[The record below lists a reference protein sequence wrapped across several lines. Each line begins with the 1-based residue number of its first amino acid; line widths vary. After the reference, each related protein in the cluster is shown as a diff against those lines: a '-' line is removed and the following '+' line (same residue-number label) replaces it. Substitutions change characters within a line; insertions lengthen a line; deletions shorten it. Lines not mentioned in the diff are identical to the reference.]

1 MKKFV
6 KIIAIFFLLIKPI
19 FGGDV
24 IISRLACD
32 ELLNGL
38 NITFLAN
45 KMIPLKNVTS
55 WYSPHGWLYVTV
67 NDASVLNSKVDLNN
81 NSNKLVRDIEII
93 ENKNS
98 VQIGFLLKKNIIIDD
113 LVISRFKHPNLLSI
127 TAFYKQ
133 NKIVI
138 NQINDKR
145 MLLSLKDN
153 ENLEIRRNTSF
164 SEIEFISKKHSSDLA
179 YFDDNGKDTEFSTVE
194 IIEYIEKSIDGN
206 NNIDE
211 ENEFHFTYEKDYL
224 KVGLPVDFVQ
234 GSFSHPEEYT
244 GTEEQN
250 KALLKAGGY
259 KGDSIV
265 DELKITGVKSDFESR
280 KKLYKDSLSWSSV
293 TLEPSIP
300 LSPSQTVTPVIADTF
315 ASKLGLEKIDLKN
328 SKQTSNIY
336 IDSNLMGLPVFIN
349 TNYVGTT
356 PLNKP
361 IELEYGE
368 YKIWCVPP
376 VSEKLPNGKTLF
388 YKGNLVSFITVDTEV
403 QSHFI
408 EISQNI
414 K

>member
-19 FGGDV
+19 IGGDV
-24 IISRLACD
+24 IITRLACD

-81 NSNKLVRDIEII
+81 ISNKLVRDFEII

-113 LVISRFKHPNLLSI
+113 LVISRFKHPNHLSI

-133 NKIVI
+133 NKVVL

-179 YFDDNGKDTEFSTVE
+179 YFDDNGKDAEFSTVE

-211 ENEFHFTYEKDYL
+211 EKEFHFTYEKDYL

-250 KALLKAGGY
+250 KALLKAGNY

-265 DELKITGVKSDFESR
+265 DELKITGIESDFESR
-280 KKLYKDSLSWSSV
+280 KKLYQV
-293 TLEPSIP
+293 TFSRSTKTIFGSE
-300 LSPSQTVTPVIADTF
+300 
-315 ASKLGLEKIDLKN
+315 LGLEKIDLKR

-336 IDSNLMGLPVFIN
+336 IDSNLLGLPVFIN

>member
-19 FGGDV
+19 IGGDV
-24 IISRLACD
+24 IITRLACD

-81 NSNKLVRDIEII
+81 ISNKLVRDFEII

-133 NKIVI
+133 NKVVL

-179 YFDDNGKDTEFSTVE
+179 YFDDNGKDAEFSTVE

-211 ENEFHFTYEKDYL
+211 EKEFHFTYEKDYL

-250 KALLKAGGY
+250 KALLKAGNY

-265 DELKITGVKSDFESR
+265 DELKITGIESDFESR
-280 KKLYKDSLSWSSV
+280 KKLYQV
-293 TLEPSIP
+293 TFSRSTKTIFGSE
-300 LSPSQTVTPVIADTF
+300 
-315 ASKLGLEKIDLKN
+315 LGLEKIDLKR

-336 IDSNLMGLPVFIN
+336 IDSNLLGLPVFIN

>member
-19 FGGDV
+19 IGGDV
-24 IISRLACD
+24 IITRLACD

-81 NSNKLVRDIEII
+81 ISNKLVRDIEII

-179 YFDDNGKDTEFSTVE
+179 YFDDNGKDAEFSTVE

-211 ENEFHFTYEKDYL
+211 EKEFHFTYEKDYL

-250 KALLKAGGY
+250 KALLKAGNY

-265 DELKITGVKSDFESR
+265 DELKMTGVDSDFESR
-280 KKLYKDSLSWSSV
+280 KKLYQV
-293 TLEPSIP
+293 TFSRSTKTIFGSE
-300 LSPSQTVTPVIADTF
+300 
-315 ASKLGLEKIDLKN
+315 LGLEKIDLKR

-336 IDSNLMGLPVFIN
+336 IDSNLLGLPVFIN

>member
-19 FGGDV
+19 IGGDV
-24 IISRLACD
+24 IITRLACD

-81 NSNKLVRDIEII
+81 ISNKLVRDFEII

-133 NKIVI
+133 NKVVL

-179 YFDDNGKDTEFSTVE
+179 YFDDNGKDAEFSTVE

-211 ENEFHFTYEKDYL
+211 EKEFHFTYEKDYL

-250 KALLKAGGY
+250 KALLKAGNY

-265 DELKITGVKSDFESR
+265 DELKITGIESDFESR
-280 KKLYKDSLSWSSV
+280 KKLYQV
-293 TLEPSIP
+293 TFSRSNKTIFGSE
-300 LSPSQTVTPVIADTF
+300 
-315 ASKLGLEKIDLKN
+315 LGLEKIDLKR

-336 IDSNLMGLPVFIN
+336 IDSNLLGLPVFIN

>member
-19 FGGDV
+19 IGGDV
-24 IISRLACD
+24 IITRLACD

-81 NSNKLVRDIEII
+81 ISNKLVRDIEII

-133 NKIVI
+133 NKVVL

-179 YFDDNGKDTEFSTVE
+179 YFDDNGKDAEFSTVE

-211 ENEFHFTYEKDYL
+211 EKEFHFTYEKDYL

-250 KALLKAGGY
+250 KALLKAGNY

-265 DELKITGVKSDFESR
+265 DELKITGVESDYETR
-280 KKLYKDSLSWSSV
+280 KKLYQV
-293 TLEPSIP
+293 TFSRSTKTIFGSE
-300 LSPSQTVTPVIADTF
+300 
-315 ASKLGLEKIDLKN
+315 LGLEKIDLKR

-336 IDSNLMGLPVFIN
+336 IDSNLLGLPVFIN

>member
-19 FGGDV
+19 IGGDV
-24 IISRLACD
+24 IITRLACD

-113 LVISRFKHPNLLSI
+113 LVTSRFKQPNTLSI

-138 NQINDKR
+138 NKINDKR

-179 YFDDNGKDTEFSTVE
+179 YFDDNGKDAEFSTVE

-224 KVGLPVDFVQ
+224 KVGLPVAFVH
-234 GSFSHPEEYT
+234 GSLSHPEEYT

-250 KALLKAGGY
+250 KALLKAGNY

-265 DELKITGVKSDFESR
+265 DELKITGVESDFESR
-280 KKLYKDSLSWSSV
+280 KKLYQV
-293 TLEPSIP
+293 TFSRSTKTIFGSE
-300 LSPSQTVTPVIADTF
+300 
-315 ASKLGLEKIDLKN
+315 LGLEKIDLKL

-336 IDSNLMGLPVFIN
+336 IDSNLLGLPVFIN

-403 QSHFI
+403 QTHFI

>member
-1 MKKFV
+1 LKKFV

-19 FGGDV
+19 IGGDV
-24 IISRLACD
+24 IITRLACD

-81 NSNKLVRDIEII
+81 ISNKLVRDIEII

-133 NKIVI
+133 NKVVL

-179 YFDDNGKDTEFSTVE
+179 YFDDNGKDAEFSTVE

-211 ENEFHFTYEKDYL
+211 EKEFHFTYEKDYL

-250 KALLKAGGY
+250 KALLKAGNY

-265 DELKITGVKSDFESR
+265 DELKITGVESDFESR
-280 KKLYKDSLSWSSV
+280 KKLYQV
-293 TLEPSIP
+293 TFSRSTKTIFGSE
-300 LSPSQTVTPVIADTF
+300 
-315 ASKLGLEKIDLKN
+315 LGLEKIDLKR

-336 IDSNLMGLPVFIN
+336 IDSNLLGLPVFIN

>member
-19 FGGDV
+19 IGGDV
-24 IISRLACD
+24 IITRLACD

-81 NSNKLVRDIEII
+81 ISNKLVRDFEII

-133 NKIVI
+133 NKVVL

-179 YFDDNGKDTEFSTVE
+179 YFDDNGKDAEFSTVE

-211 ENEFHFTYEKDYL
+211 EKEFHFTYEKDYL

-250 KALLKAGGY
+250 KALLKAGNY

-265 DELKITGVKSDFESR
+265 DELKITGVESDFESR
-280 KKLYKDSLSWSSV
+280 KKLYQV
-293 TLEPSIP
+293 TFSRSTKTIFGSE
-300 LSPSQTVTPVIADTF
+300 
-315 ASKLGLEKIDLKN
+315 LGLEKIDLKR

-336 IDSNLMGLPVFIN
+336 IDSNLLGLPVFIN

-376 VSEKLPNGKTLF
+376 AVSEKLPNGKTLF

>member
-19 FGGDV
+19 IGGDV
-24 IISRLACD
+24 IITRLACD

-81 NSNKLVRDIEII
+81 ISNRLVRDIEII

-133 NKIVI
+133 NKVVL

-179 YFDDNGKDTEFSTVE
+179 YFDDNGKDAEFSTVE

-211 ENEFHFTYEKDYL
+211 EKEFHFTYEKDYL

-250 KALLKAGGY
+250 KALLKAGNY

-265 DELKITGVKSDFESR
+265 DELKITGVESDFESR
-280 KKLYKDSLSWSSV
+280 KKLYQV
-293 TLEPSIP
+293 TFSRSTKTIFGSE
-300 LSPSQTVTPVIADTF
+300 
-315 ASKLGLEKIDLKN
+315 LGLEKIDLKR

-336 IDSNLMGLPVFIN
+336 IDSNLLGLPVFIN

>member
-19 FGGDV
+19 IGGDV
-24 IISRLACD
+24 IITRLACD

-81 NSNKLVRDIEII
+81 ISNRLVRDIEII

-133 NKIVI
+133 NKVVL

-224 KVGLPVDFVQ
+224 KVGLPVAFVQ

-250 KALLKAGGY
+250 IALLKAGNY

-265 DELKITGVKSDFESR
+265 DELKITGVESDFESR
-280 KKLYKDSLSWSSV
+280 KKLYQV
-293 TLEPSIP
+293 TFSRSTKTIFGSE
-300 LSPSQTVTPVIADTF
+300 
-315 ASKLGLEKIDLKN
+315 LGLEKIDLKR

-336 IDSNLMGLPVFIN
+336 IDSNLLGLPVFIN
-349 TNYVGTT
+349 TNYYQIYF
-356 PLNKP
+356 L
-361 IELEYGE
+361 
-368 YKIWCVPP
+368 
-376 VSEKLPNGKTLF
+376 KT
-388 YKGNLVSFITVDTEV
+388 KKN
-403 QSHFI
+403 
-408 EISQNI
+408 
-414 K
+414 

>member
-1 MKKFV
+1 
-6 KIIAIFFLLIKPI
+6 
-19 FGGDV
+19 
-24 IISRLACD
+24 
-32 ELLNGL
+32 
-38 NITFLAN
+38 
-45 KMIPLKNVTS
+45 MIPLKNVTS
-55 WYSPHGWLYVTV
+55 WYSPHGWLYVTI

-81 NSNKLVRDIEII
+81 NSNKLIRDIEII

-113 LVISRFKHPNLLSI
+113 LVTSRFKHPNTLSI

-138 NQINDKR
+138 NKINDKR

-211 ENEFHFTYEKDYL
+211 EKEFHFTYEKDYL

-250 KALLKAGGY
+250 KALLKAGNY

-265 DELKITGVKSDFESR
+265 DELKITGVESDYETR
-280 KKLYKDSLSWSSV
+280 KKLYQV
-293 TLEPSIP
+293 TFSRSTETISG
-300 LSPSQTVTPVIADTF
+300 SE
-315 ASKLGLEKIDLKN
+315 LGLEKIDVKR

-336 IDSNLMGLPVFIN
+336 IDSNLLGLPVFIN

-403 QSHFI
+403 QTHFI

>member
-1 MKKFV
+1 LKKFV

-19 FGGDV
+19 IGGDV
-24 IISRLACD
+24 IITRLACD

-81 NSNKLVRDIEII
+81 ISNKLVRDFEII

-133 NKIVI
+133 NKVVL

-179 YFDDNGKDTEFSTVE
+179 YFDDNGKDAEFSTVE

-211 ENEFHFTYEKDYL
+211 EKEFHFTYEKDYL

-250 KALLKAGGY
+250 KALLKAGNY

-265 DELKITGVKSDFESR
+265 DELKITGVESDFESR
-280 KKLYKDSLSWSSV
+280 KKLYQV
-293 TLEPSIP
+293 TFSRSNKTIFGSE
-300 LSPSQTVTPVIADTF
+300 
-315 ASKLGLEKIDLKN
+315 LGLEKIDLKR

-336 IDSNLMGLPVFIN
+336 IDSNLLGLPVFIN

>member
-19 FGGDV
+19 IGGDV
-24 IISRLACD
+24 IITRLACD

-81 NSNKLVRDIEII
+81 ISNRLVRDIEII

-179 YFDDNGKDTEFSTVE
+179 YFDDNGKDAEFSTVE

-211 ENEFHFTYEKDYL
+211 EKEFHFTYEKDYL

-250 KALLKAGGY
+250 KALLKAGNY

-265 DELKITGVKSDFESR
+265 DELKITGVESDFESR
-280 KKLYKDSLSWSSV
+280 KKLYQV
-293 TLEPSIP
+293 TFSRSTKTIFGSE
-300 LSPSQTVTPVIADTF
+300 
-315 ASKLGLEKIDLKN
+315 LGLEKIDLKR

-336 IDSNLMGLPVFIN
+336 IDSNLLGLPVFIN

-388 YKGNLVSFITVDTEV
+388 YKGNIISFITVDTEV

>member
-19 FGGDV
+19 IGGDV
-24 IISRLACD
+24 IITRLACD

-81 NSNKLVRDIEII
+81 ISNKLVRDFEII

-179 YFDDNGKDTEFSTVE
+179 YFDDNGKDAEFSTVE

-211 ENEFHFTYEKDYL
+211 EKEFHFTYEKDYL

-250 KALLKAGGY
+250 KALLKAGNY

-265 DELKITGVKSDFESR
+265 DELKITGVESDYESR
-280 KKLYKDSLSWSSV
+280 KKLYQV
-293 TLEPSIP
+293 TFSRSTKTIFGSE
-300 LSPSQTVTPVIADTF
+300 
-315 ASKLGLEKIDLKN
+315 LGLEKIDLKR

-336 IDSNLMGLPVFIN
+336 IDSNLLGLPVFIN

>member
-19 FGGDV
+19 IGGDV
-24 IISRLACD
+24 IITRLACD

-81 NSNKLVRDIEII
+81 ISNRLVRDIEII

-98 VQIGFLLKKNIIIDD
+98 VQIGFLLKNNIIIDD

-133 NKIVI
+133 NKVVL

-179 YFDDNGKDTEFSTVE
+179 YFDDNGKDAEFSTVE

-211 ENEFHFTYEKDYL
+211 EKEFHFTYEKDYL

-250 KALLKAGGY
+250 KALLKAGNY

-265 DELKITGVKSDFESR
+265 DELKITGVESDFESR
-280 KKLYKDSLSWSSV
+280 KKLYQV
-293 TLEPSIP
+293 TFSRSTKTIFGSE
-300 LSPSQTVTPVIADTF
+300 
-315 ASKLGLEKIDLKN
+315 LGLEKIDLKR

-336 IDSNLMGLPVFIN
+336 IDSNLLGLPVFIN

>member
-1 MKKFV
+1 
-6 KIIAIFFLLIKPI
+6 
-19 FGGDV
+19 
-24 IISRLACD
+24 
-32 ELLNGL
+32 
-38 NITFLAN
+38 
-45 KMIPLKNVTS
+45 MIPLKNVTS
-55 WYSPHGWLYVTV
+55 WYSPHGWLYVTI

-81 NSNKLVRDIEII
+81 NSNKLIRDIEII

-133 NKIVI
+133 NKVVL

-179 YFDDNGKDTEFSTVE
+179 YFDDNGKDAEFSTVE

-250 KALLKAGGY
+250 KALLKAGNY

-265 DELKITGVKSDFESR
+265 DELKITGVESDFEYR
-280 KKLYKDSLSWSSV
+280 KKLYQV
-293 TLEPSIP
+293 TFSRSTKTIFGSE
-300 LSPSQTVTPVIADTF
+300 
-315 ASKLGLEKIDLKN
+315 LGLEKIDLKR

-336 IDSNLMGLPVFIN
+336 IDSNLLGLPVFIN

>member
-19 FGGDV
+19 FGED
-24 IISRLACD
+24 IIIIRLACD

-81 NSNKLVRDIEII
+81 NSNKLIRDIEII

-211 ENEFHFTYEKDYL
+211 EKEFHFTYEKDYL

-250 KALLKAGGY
+250 KALLKAGNY

-265 DELKITGVKSDFESR
+265 DELKITGVESDYESR
-280 KKLYKDSLSWSSV
+280 KKLYQV
-293 TLEPSIP
+293 TFSRSNKTIFGSE
-300 LSPSQTVTPVIADTF
+300 
-315 ASKLGLEKIDLKN
+315 LGLEKIDLKR

-336 IDSNLMGLPVFIN
+336 IDSNLLGLPVFIN

>member
-19 FGGDV
+19 IGGDV
-24 IISRLACD
+24 IITRLACD

-81 NSNKLVRDIEII
+81 ISNKLVRDFEII

-179 YFDDNGKDTEFSTVE
+179 YFDDNGKDAEFSTVE

-211 ENEFHFTYEKDYL
+211 EKEFHFTYEKDYL

-250 KALLKAGGY
+250 KALLKAGNY

-265 DELKITGVKSDFESR
+265 DELKITGVESDFESR
-280 KKLYKDSLSWSSV
+280 KKLYQV
-293 TLEPSIP
+293 TFSRSTKTIFGSE
-300 LSPSQTVTPVIADTF
+300 
-315 ASKLGLEKIDLKN
+315 LGLEKIDLKR

-336 IDSNLMGLPVFIN
+336 IDSNLLGLPVFIN

-376 VSEKLPNGKTLF
+376 AVSEKLPNGKTLF
-388 YKGNLVSFITVDTEV
+388 YKGNIISFITVDTEV

>member
-19 FGGDV
+19 IGGDV
-24 IISRLACD
+24 IITRLACD

-81 NSNKLVRDIEII
+81 ISNKLVRDIEII

-133 NKIVI
+133 NKVVL

-179 YFDDNGKDTEFSTVE
+179 YFDDNGKDAEFSTVE

-211 ENEFHFTYEKDYL
+211 EKEFHFTYEKDYL

-250 KALLKAGGY
+250 KALLKAGNY

-265 DELKITGVKSDFESR
+265 DELKITGVESDFESR
-280 KKLYKDSLSWSSV
+280 KKLYQV
-293 TLEPSIP
+293 TFSRSTKTIFGSE
-300 LSPSQTVTPVIADTF
+300 
-315 ASKLGLEKIDLKN
+315 LGLEKIDVKR

-336 IDSNLMGLPVFIN
+336 IDSNLLGLPVFIN

>member
-19 FGGDV
+19 IGGDV
-24 IISRLACD
+24 IITRLACD

-81 NSNKLVRDIEII
+81 ISNKLVRDIEII

-133 NKIVI
+133 NKVVL

-179 YFDDNGKDTEFSTVE
+179 YFDDNGKDAEFSTVE

-211 ENEFHFTYEKDYL
+211 EKEFHFTYEKDYL

-250 KALLKAGGY
+250 KALLKAGNY

-265 DELKITGVKSDFESR
+265 DELKMTGVDSDFESR
-280 KKLYKDSLSWSSV
+280 KKLYQV
-293 TLEPSIP
+293 TFSRSTKTIFGSE
-300 LSPSQTVTPVIADTF
+300 
-315 ASKLGLEKIDLKN
+315 LGLEKIDLKR

-336 IDSNLMGLPVFIN
+336 IDSNLLGLPVFIN

-388 YKGNLVSFITVDTEV
+388 YKGNIISFITVDTEV

>member
-19 FGGDV
+19 IGGDV
-24 IISRLACD
+24 IITRLACD

-81 NSNKLVRDIEII
+81 ISNKLVRDIEII

-153 ENLEIRRNTSF
+153 ENLEIRRNISF
-164 SEIEFISKKHSSDLA
+164 SEIEFISKKHSSDLS
-179 YFDDNGKDTEFSTVE
+179 YFDDNGKDAEFSTVE

-211 ENEFHFTYEKDYL
+211 EKEFHFTYEKDYL

-250 KALLKAGGY
+250 KALLKAGNY

-265 DELKITGVKSDFESR
+265 DELKITGVESDYESR
-280 KKLYKDSLSWSSV
+280 KKLYQV
-293 TLEPSIP
+293 TFSRSTETISGSEP
-300 LSPSQTVTPVIADTF
+300 
-315 ASKLGLEKIDLKN
+315 GLEKIDVKR

-336 IDSNLMGLPVFIN
+336 IDSNLLGLPVFIN

>member
-1 MKKFV
+1 LKKFV

-19 FGGDV
+19 FGED
-24 IISRLACD
+24 IIITRLACD

-81 NSNKLVRDIEII
+81 ILNKLVRDIEII

-145 MLLSLKDN
+145 ILLSLKDN

-224 KVGLPVDFVQ
+224 KVGLPVTFVQ
-234 GSFSHPEEYT
+234 GSLSHPEEYT

-250 KALLKAGGY
+250 KALLKAGNY

-265 DELKITGVKSDFESR
+265 DELKMTGVDSDFESR
-280 KKLYKDSLSWSSV
+280 KKLYQVTFSRSNETISSS
-293 TLEPSIP
+293 E
-300 LSPSQTVTPVIADTF
+300 
-315 ASKLGLEKIDLKN
+315 LGLEKIDLKR

-336 IDSNLMGLPVFIN
+336 IDSNLLGLPVFIN

-376 VSEKLPNGKTLF
+376 AVSEKLPNGKTLF
-388 YKGNLVSFITVDTEV
+388 YKGNIISFITVYTEV

>member
-19 FGGDV
+19 IGGDV
-24 IISRLACD
+24 IITRLACD

-81 NSNKLVRDIEII
+81 ISNKLVRDIEII

-133 NKIVI
+133 NKVVL

-179 YFDDNGKDTEFSTVE
+179 YFDDNGKDAEFSTVE

-211 ENEFHFTYEKDYL
+211 EKEFHFTYEKDYL

-250 KALLKAGGY
+250 KALLKAGNY

-265 DELKITGVKSDFESR
+265 DELKMTGVESDFESR
-280 KKLYKDSLSWSSV
+280 KKLYQV
-293 TLEPSIP
+293 TFSRSNETIFGSE
-300 LSPSQTVTPVIADTF
+300 
-315 ASKLGLEKIDLKN
+315 LGLEKIDLKR

-336 IDSNLMGLPVFIN
+336 IDSNLLGLPVFIN

>member
-19 FGGDV
+19 IGGDV
-24 IISRLACD
+24 IITRLACD

-81 NSNKLVRDIEII
+81 ISNKLVRDIEII

-133 NKIVI
+133 NKVVL

-179 YFDDNGKDTEFSTVE
+179 YFDDNGKDAEFSTVE

-211 ENEFHFTYEKDYL
+211 EKEFHFTYEKDYL

-250 KALLKAGGY
+250 KALLKAGNY

-265 DELKITGVKSDFESR
+265 DELKITGVESDFESR
-280 KKLYKDSLSWSSV
+280 KKLYQV
-293 TLEPSIP
+293 TFSRSNKTIFGSE
-300 LSPSQTVTPVIADTF
+300 
-315 ASKLGLEKIDLKN
+315 LGLEKIDLKR

-336 IDSNLMGLPVFIN
+336 IDSNLLGLPVFIN

>member
-19 FGGDV
+19 IGGDV
-24 IISRLACD
+24 IITRLACD

-81 NSNKLVRDIEII
+81 NSNKLIRDIEII

-133 NKIVI
+133 NKVVL

-179 YFDDNGKDTEFSTVE
+179 YFDDNGKDAEFSTVE

-211 ENEFHFTYEKDYL
+211 EKEFHFTYEKDYL

-250 KALLKAGGY
+250 KALLKAGNY

-265 DELKITGVKSDFESR
+265 DELKITGVESDFESR
-280 KKLYKDSLSWSSV
+280 KKLYQV
-293 TLEPSIP
+293 TFSRSTKTIFGSE
-300 LSPSQTVTPVIADTF
+300 
-315 ASKLGLEKIDLKN
+315 LGLEKIDLKR

-336 IDSNLMGLPVFIN
+336 IDSNLLGLPVFIN

>member
-81 NSNKLVRDIEII
+81 ISNKLVRDFEII

-145 MLLSLKDN
+145 MYLSLKDN
-153 ENLEIRRNTSF
+153 ENLEIRRNISF
-164 SEIEFISKKHSSDLA
+164 SEIEFISKKHSSDLS
-179 YFDDNGKDTEFSTVE
+179 YFDDNGKDAEFSTVE

-211 ENEFHFTYEKDYL
+211 EKEFHFTYEKDYL

-250 KALLKAGGY
+250 KALLKAGNY

-265 DELKITGVKSDFESR
+265 DELKITGVESDFESR
-280 KKLYKDSLSWSSV
+280 KKLYQVTFSRSSK
-293 TLEPSIP
+293 TIFGSE
-300 LSPSQTVTPVIADTF
+300 
-315 ASKLGLEKIDLKN
+315 LGLEKIDLKR

-336 IDSNLMGLPVFIN
+336 IDSNLLGLPVFIN

>member
-6 KIIAIFFLLIKPI
+6 KIIAIFFLSIKPI
-19 FGGDV
+19 FGEDV
-24 IISRLACD
+24 IITRIACD
-32 ELLNGL
+32 ELLNEL

-81 NSNKLVRDIEII
+81 ILNKLVRDIEII

-179 YFDDNGKDTEFSTVE
+179 YFDDNGKDAEFSTVE

-211 ENEFHFTYEKDYL
+211 EKEFHFTYEKDYL

-250 KALLKAGGY
+250 KALLKAGNY

-265 DELKITGVKSDFESR
+265 DELKITGVESDFESR
-280 KKLYKDSLSWSSV
+280 KKLYQV
-293 TLEPSIP
+293 TFSRSTKTIFGSE
-300 LSPSQTVTPVIADTF
+300 
-315 ASKLGLEKIDLKN
+315 LGLEKIDLKR

-336 IDSNLMGLPVFIN
+336 IDSNLLGLPVFIN

-388 YKGNLVSFITVDTEV
+388 YKGNIISFITVDTEV

>member
-19 FGGDV
+19 IGGDV
-24 IISRLACD
+24 IITRLACD

-81 NSNKLVRDIEII
+81 ISNKLVRDFEII

-133 NKIVI
+133 NKVVL

-179 YFDDNGKDTEFSTVE
+179 YFDDNGKDAEFSTVE

-211 ENEFHFTYEKDYL
+211 EKEFHFTYEKDYL

-250 KALLKAGGY
+250 KALLKAGNY

-265 DELKITGVKSDFESR
+265 DELKMTGVDSDFESR
-280 KKLYKDSLSWSSV
+280 KKLYQV
-293 TLEPSIP
+293 TFSRSTKTIFGSE
-300 LSPSQTVTPVIADTF
+300 
-315 ASKLGLEKIDLKN
+315 LGLEKIDLKR

-336 IDSNLMGLPVFIN
+336 IDSNLLGLPVFIN

>member
-19 FGGDV
+19 IGGDV
-24 IISRLACD
+24 IITRLACD

-81 NSNKLVRDIEII
+81 ISNKLVRDFEII

-133 NKIVI
+133 NKVVL

-179 YFDDNGKDTEFSTVE
+179 YFDDNGKDAEFSTVE

-211 ENEFHFTYEKDYL
+211 EKEFHFTYEKDYL

-250 KALLKAGGY
+250 KALLKAGNY

-265 DELKITGVKSDFESR
+265 DELKITGVESDFESR
-280 KKLYKDSLSWSSV
+280 KKLYQV
-293 TLEPSIP
+293 TFSRSNKTIFGSE
-300 LSPSQTVTPVIADTF
+300 
-315 ASKLGLEKIDLKN
+315 LGLEKIDLKR

-336 IDSNLMGLPVFIN
+336 IDSNLLGLPVFIN

>member
-19 FGGDV
+19 IGGDV
-24 IISRLACD
+24 IITRLACD

-81 NSNKLVRDIEII
+81 ISNRLVRDIEII

-133 NKIVI
+133 NKVVL

-179 YFDDNGKDTEFSTVE
+179 YFDDNGKDAEFSTVE

-211 ENEFHFTYEKDYL
+211 EKEFHFTYEKDYL

-250 KALLKAGGY
+250 KALLKAGNY

-265 DELKITGVKSDFESR
+265 DELKITGVESDYETR
-280 KKLYKDSLSWSSV
+280 KKLYQV
-293 TLEPSIP
+293 TFSRSTKTIFGSE
-300 LSPSQTVTPVIADTF
+300 
-315 ASKLGLEKIDLKN
+315 LGLEKIDLKR

-336 IDSNLMGLPVFIN
+336 IDSNLLGLPVFIN

>member
-1 MKKFV
+1 LKKFV

-19 FGGDV
+19 IGGDV
-24 IISRLACD
+24 IITRLACD

-81 NSNKLVRDIEII
+81 ISNKLVRDFEII

-133 NKIVI
+133 NKVVL

-179 YFDDNGKDTEFSTVE
+179 YFDDNGKDAEFSTVE

-211 ENEFHFTYEKDYL
+211 EKEFHFTYEKDYL

-250 KALLKAGGY
+250 KALLKAGNY

-265 DELKITGVKSDFESR
+265 DELKITGIESDFESR
-280 KKLYKDSLSWSSV
+280 KKLYQV
-293 TLEPSIP
+293 TFSRSTKTIFGSE
-300 LSPSQTVTPVIADTF
+300 
-315 ASKLGLEKIDLKN
+315 LGLEKIDLKR

-336 IDSNLMGLPVFIN
+336 IDSNLLGLPVFIN

>member
-19 FGGDV
+19 IGGDV
-24 IISRLACD
+24 IITRLACD

-81 NSNKLVRDIEII
+81 ISNRLVRDIEII

-179 YFDDNGKDTEFSTVE
+179 YFDDNGKDAEFSTVE

-211 ENEFHFTYEKDYL
+211 EKEFHFTYEKDYL

-250 KALLKAGGY
+250 KALLKAGNY

-265 DELKITGVKSDFESR
+265 DELKITGVESDFESR
-280 KKLYKDSLSWSSV
+280 KKLYQV
-293 TLEPSIP
+293 TFSRSTKTIFGSE
-300 LSPSQTVTPVIADTF
+300 
-315 ASKLGLEKIDLKN
+315 LGLEKIDLKR

-336 IDSNLMGLPVFIN
+336 IDSNLLGLPVFIN

>member
-19 FGGDV
+19 IGGDV
-24 IISRLACD
+24 IITRLACD

-81 NSNKLVRDIEII
+81 ISNKLVRDIEII

-179 YFDDNGKDTEFSTVE
+179 YFDDNGKDAEFSTVE

-211 ENEFHFTYEKDYL
+211 EKEFHFTYEKDYL
-224 KVGLPVDFVQ
+224 KVGLPVAFVQ

-250 KALLKAGGY
+250 KALLKAGNY

-265 DELKITGVKSDFESR
+265 DELKITGVESDFESR
-280 KKLYKDSLSWSSV
+280 KKLYQV
-293 TLEPSIP
+293 TFSRSTKTIFGSE
-300 LSPSQTVTPVIADTF
+300 
-315 ASKLGLEKIDLKN
+315 LGLEKIDLKR

-336 IDSNLMGLPVFIN
+336 IDSNLLGLPVFIN

>member
-19 FGGDV
+19 IGGDV
-24 IISRLACD
+24 IITRLACD

-81 NSNKLVRDIEII
+81 ISNKLVRDIEII

-133 NKIVI
+133 NKVVL

-179 YFDDNGKDTEFSTVE
+179 YFDDNGKDAEFSTVE

-211 ENEFHFTYEKDYL
+211 EKEFHFTYEKDYL

-250 KALLKAGGY
+250 KALLKAGNY

-265 DELKITGVKSDFESR
+265 DELKITGVESDFESR
-280 KKLYKDSLSWSSV
+280 KKLYQV
-293 TLEPSIP
+293 TFSRSTKTIFGSE
-300 LSPSQTVTPVIADTF
+300 
-315 ASKLGLEKIDLKN
+315 LGLEKIDLKR

-336 IDSNLMGLPVFIN
+336 IDSNLLGLPVFIN